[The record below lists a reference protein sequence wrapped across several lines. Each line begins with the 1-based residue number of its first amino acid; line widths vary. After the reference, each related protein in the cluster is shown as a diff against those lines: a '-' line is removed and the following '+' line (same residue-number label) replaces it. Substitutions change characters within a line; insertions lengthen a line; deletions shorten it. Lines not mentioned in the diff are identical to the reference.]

1 MSTATIFFVM
11 ALPMLSYVKERSTPK
26 NISFEKTFKRIRKES
41 ADSFRL
47 LKRYPEF
54 LKFCACGLF
63 YQAGIAV
70 VITLSAVYAQLVM
83 KFTTAQTISL
93 ILVVNIT
100 AAIGAF
106 VFGYVQD
113 RLGHKKTLALTILL
127 WIIMGVMAAFSQ
139 GPVTFWIAANIAGV
153 AMGSSQSAGRA
164 VVAVFAPAGE
174 LAQFYSAWNVA
185 VWGANVL
192 GPITYGTVTWLTS
205 GDQRTAILVTT
216 LFFAIG
222 LLILRRVHLPNKT
235 LA

>member
-1 MSTATIFFVM
+1 M
-11 ALPMLSYVKERSTPK
+11 ALPMLLYVKERSKPK

-41 ADSFRL
+41 SDSFKL

-54 LKFCACGLF
+54 LKLCVCGLF

-83 KFTTAQTISL
+83 EFTTAQTITL

-127 WIIMGVMAAFSQ
+127 WIVMGVMAAFSQ
-139 GPVTFWIAANIAGV
+139 GPVSFWIAANIAGI

-216 LFFAIG
+216 LFFVIG
-222 LLILRRVHLPNKT
+222 LLILRRVHLPSKT
-235 LA
+235 VC